1 MTAALGFRYVV
12 DNTADASGRVTTE
25 LRIVQASHMDRGDY
39 ICVAANAYGRDKA
52 TIHLLVQEPP
62 DFPRNLHVAE
72 QGSRSILLAWSSPAT
87 DRDTS
92 HVSSPITNYIV
103 QYKEAQGTNY
113 PSSFL
118 PFSVYARELRSLSI
132 ESREHL
138 VAFLVSDTDP
148 STHWLPHR
156 VSQVTGSD
164 RIPSIAPKKLLFKSI
179 ITLFRELNDSER
191 SEIENRLT

>member
-1 MTAALGFRYVV
+1 MPDITLRYFEPKSRISINRVTAPLGFRYAV

-52 TIHLLVQEPP
+52 AIHLLVQEPP

-72 QGSRSILLAWSSPAT
+72 QGSRSILLAWSSPAA

-113 PSSFL
+113 PSFFRLSFRVRAY
-118 PFSVYARELRSLSI
+118 PDRKPRASRYGSLHP
-132 ESREHL
+132 RL
-138 VAFLVSDTDP
+138 TDTDP
-148 STHWLPHR
+148 SAH
-156 VSQVTGSD
+156 
-164 RIPSIAPKKLLFKSI
+164 
-179 ITLFRELNDSER
+179 
-191 SEIENRLT
+191 